1 MAPGLCAARA
11 ASPRILILA
20 FDLGSALRSL
30 KPQRRTGGLERRP
43 DSALSWAGDQPA
55 VGGAL
60 LLDTSVYLDVLQ
72 GRTPEVVD
80 ELLTYR
86 LCHHSA
92 ACLAELSHVFGRLDP
107 MHPTTKSV
115 LKVVADTIEDI
126 PAHRLHAPDATAW
139 GRAGMLA
146 GLLFRLSHLPKGEG
160 HERRFLND
168 ALIFHQAGLLGAT
181 VLTGNVGDFDYLS
194 QFVPSVPVIFYRP
207 VTGSRPQ
214 N

>member
-1 MAPGLCAARA
+1 MAAGSSAAKA
-11 ASPRILILA
+11 ASPRASILA
-20 FDLGSALRSL
+20 FDLRSALRSL
-30 KPQRRTGGLERRP
+30 KPQRRTAGLERRP
-43 DSALSWAGDQPA
+43 DSALSWAGDEPP
-55 VGGAL
+55 VGGPL

-72 GRTPEVVD
+72 GRTPEAID

-107 MHPTTKSV
+107 AHAETRSV
-115 LKVVADTIEDI
+115 LKVVADTIDDI
-126 PAHRLHAPDATAW
+126 PAHRLHAPDAATW

-146 GLLFRLSHLPKGEG
+146 GLLFRLSRLPKGEG

-181 VLTGNVGDFDYLS
+181 VLTANIRDFDSLS
-194 QFVPSVPVIFYRP
+194 QLVPSVRVIFYRP
-207 VTGSRPQ
+207 VPGVRPQ
-214 N
+214 G